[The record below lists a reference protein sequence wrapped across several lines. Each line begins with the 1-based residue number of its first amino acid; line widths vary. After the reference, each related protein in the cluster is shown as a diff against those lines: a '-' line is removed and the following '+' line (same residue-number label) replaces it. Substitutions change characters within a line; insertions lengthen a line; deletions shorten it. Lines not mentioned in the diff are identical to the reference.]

1 MLLTDFVNGEV
12 EVNVMIPLSY
22 IERTYRYP
30 KVSSE
35 ALSEIVAE
43 ITCSLWWR
51 LMVATTY
58 VMFGFLVFVVAIVRF
73 FLAPRYSEVFAYSML
88 GLGALLLVLTVVIVV
103 VEWSESKG
111 KSIDS
116 NLIERVLNVC
126 FSSAGVSVEMSVGSE
141 RFIHVISIAGIR
153 SVSGYV
159 QDGWLWVRDRGV
171 VVETNDG
178 KLFRFVLSLSKAEL
192 NRFLNDFT
200 LSLSEIDFPVRSL
213 RKFQV

>member
-1 MLLTDFVNGEV
+1 MSVI
-12 EVNVMIPLSY
+12 IPLSY
-22 IERTYRYP
+22 IEKTYRYP
-30 KVSSE
+30 RV
-35 ALSEIVAE
+35 LSEVLSE

-51 LMVATTY
+51 LMVATSY
-58 VMFGFLVFVVAIVRF
+58 LMFGFTVFVVAVVRF
-73 FLAPRYSEVFAYSML
+73 FLVPRYYEVFACFML
-88 GLGALLLVLTVVIVV
+88 GLGALLLVVTVIIVV
-103 VEWSESKG
+103 VEWSEGKG

-141 RFIHVISIAGIR
+141 RFVHVLSIAGIR

-171 VVETNDG
+171 VIETNDG
-178 KLFRFVLSLSKAEL
+178 KQFRFVLSLSKAEL

-200 LSLSEIDFPVRSL
+200 LSLSELNFPVRSL